1 MDAIAGLLDG
11 PRARR
16 AFLLRCTMDPP
27 WAVHIRDEAP
37 LSLVAVLRGRAC
49 FVVDGGE
56 PCLLDH
62 GDVAILLGPDHYLF
76 ADDPG
81 TAPQAIIHPDQ
92 RCTTPDGQEIPQM
105 RSFGMRRWGNA
116 ADGAT
121 EVLTG
126 TYNAEG
132 EVSRRL
138 LDALPPRL
146 VLRRDEWQTPVLGL
160 LAAEMLRDEVGQDA
174 VLDRLLDLL
183 LIDAVRTYFART
195 ELAAPGWYRAQRD
208 PGGRPG
214 RAAAAGKPGRGLD
227 HRRAGQPDPGVPGHP
242 GPALRRGRRPAA
254 DGVPHRVAA
263 DAGGRPHPGPGRDRR
278 LGGPRRRLQLSVRAQ
293 RRVQAGSRRQPAPA
307 SHGGAVESLAGGSG
321 SHERSGDG
329 RSEAGRPNPRPAA
342 WRPSATACSR

>member
-27 WAVHIRDEAP
+27 WALHIRDEAP
-37 LSLVAVLRGRAC
+37 LTLVAVLRGQAC
-49 FVVDGGE
+49 FVADGGE
-56 PCLLDH
+56 PGRLDR

-76 ADDPG
+76 ADDPA
-81 TAPQAIIHPDQ
+81 TPPQAIIHPDQ

-105 RSFGMRRWGNA
+105 RSFGVRRWGNA

-138 LDALPPRL
+138 LDALPSRL

-160 LAAEMLRDEVGQDA
+160 LAAEMPRDEVGQDA

-183 LIDAVRTYFART
+183 LIDAVRTHFSRA
-195 ELAAPGWYRAQRD
+195 ELAAPGWYRARRD
-208 PGGRPG
+208 PVVAQAVRLLQESPAEPWTVGTLARQTRVS
-214 RAAAAGKPGRGLD
+214 RATLA
-227 HRRAGQPDPGVPGHP
+227 RRFADVVGQPPMEFLTQWRVT
-242 GPALRRGRRPAA
+242 LAA
-254 DGVPHRVAA
+254 DLILDPAETVASVARAVGYSSPYALSAAFKRVRGVSPHQHRTAQRESIAQRERVA
-263 DAGGRPHPGPGRDRR
+263 
-278 LGGPRRRLQLSVRAQ
+278 
-293 RRVQAGSRRQPAPA
+293 
-307 SHGGAVESLAGGSG
+307 
-321 SHERSGDG
+321 
-329 RSEAGRPNPRPAA
+329 
-342 WRPSATACSR
+342 

>member
-92 RCTTPDGQEIPQM
+92 RCTTPDGQEIPQL
-105 RSFGMRRWGNA
+105 RSFGVRRWGNA

-160 LAAEMLRDEVGQDA
+160 LAAEMLRDDVGQDA

-183 LIDAVRTYFART
+183 LIDAVRTHFSRA
-195 ELAAPGWYRAQRD
+195 ELAAPGWYRARRD
-208 PGGRPG
+208 PVVAQAVRLLQESPAEPWTVGTLARQARVS
-214 RAAAAGKPGRGLD
+214 RATLA
-227 HRRAGQPDPGVPGHP
+227 RRFADVVGQPPMEFLTQWRVT
-242 GPALRRGRRPAA
+242 LAA
-254 DGVPHRVAA
+254 DLILDPAETVASVARAVGYSSPYALSAAFKRVRGVSPHQHRTAE
-263 DAGGRPHPGPGRDRR
+263 R
-278 LGGPRRRLQLSVRAQ
+278 
-293 RRVQAGSRRQPAPA
+293 
-307 SHGGAVESLAGGSG
+307 ESLA
-321 SHERSGDG
+321 ERE
-329 RSEAGRPNPRPAA
+329 RVA
-342 WRPSATACSR
+342 